1 MILNWNL
8 CSNQFYKNTEKIINK
23 IRLYNPEIIVLQKFN
38 DSIIKKYITNDY
50 NFHNYKNELLI
61 GTKHKIIS
69 TSNSNNNDIIF
80 TLIDHPYYGKINIAN
95 THLFQNKNNNNNKYS
110 CVNRINKLNY
120 IFNNYD
126 VNFLCGTLYEDF
138 ENIKNMS
145 KNYYLNEKKIITNP
159 YSETQTDYILAN
171 IPSNN
176 KKIIINSDITTL
188 SPHKLLT
195 LYFSK

>member
-38 DSIIKKYITNDY
+38 DSIIKNYITNDY

-69 TSNSNNNDIIF
+69 TSNSNNIIF

-95 THLFQNKNNNNNKYS
+95 THLFQNKNNNNNNKYS
-110 CVNRINKLNY
+110 CVNRINQLNY
-120 IFNNYD
+120 ILNNYN
-126 VNFLCGTLYEDF
+126 VHFLCGTLYEDF
-138 ENIKNMS
+138 ENIKTISN
-145 KNYYLNEKKIITNP
+145 KYKLNEKKIITNP
-159 YSETQTDYILAN
+159 YNRKQEDYILAN

-188 SPHKLLT
+188 SPHRLLT

>member
-23 IRLYNPEIIVLQKFN
+23 IRLYNPEILVLQNFN
-38 DSIIKKYITNDY
+38 DSLVKNYITNDY

-69 TSNSNNNDIIF
+69 SSNSNNNNIIF
-80 TLIDHPYYGKINIAN
+80 TRIDHPYYGKINIAN
-95 THLFQNKNNNNNKYS
+95 THLFQNKYNNNNNNNQYS
-110 CVNRINKLNY
+110 CVNRINY
-120 IFNNYD
+120 IFNKHD
-126 VNFLCGTLYEDF
+126 VNFLCGPLYEDF

-145 KNYYLNEKKIITNP
+145 MIYDLNEKKIITNP
-159 YSETQTDYILAN
+159 YMETQDDYILTN
-171 IPSNN
+171 IPDNDKN
-176 KKIIINSDITTL
+176 MIINSDTTTL
-188 SPHKLLT
+188 SFHRLLT